1 MQSPSPPAALLFD
14 FDGTLIDS
22 AKSVL
27 ASIAHAL
34 EVTGIRPVVPLGP
47 ELIGPPLRKTLST
60 LIGTDDARQI
70 DRLAAAFRETYD
82 EQGFRQT
89 EVYAG
94 VPALLETL
102 HGAGIGLFI
111 ATNKRIAPTRRILEH
126 LGWQSWFAGVYAL
139 DAITPA
145 AAHKTAL
152 VAEIIERE
160 RLSAAACWMCG
171 DSAEDRQAATRNA
184 LQFFAAAWGYG
195 EAGASL
201 DGSRTLTS
209 PLQLLDYAG
218 LRSGDQTHSAGR
230 TP

>member
-1 MQSPSPPAALLFD
+1 MNASSPPAALLFD

-34 EVTGIRPVVPLGP
+34 EVTGIQPVVPLGP

-60 LIGTDDARQI
+60 LIGTDEAGQI
-70 DRLAAAFRETYD
+70 DRLAAAFRDVYD
-82 EQGFRQT
+82 RQGFRQT

-126 LGWQSWFAGVYAL
+126 LGWTPWFTGVYAL

-145 AAHKTAL
+145 AANKTAL
-152 VAEIIERE
+152 VAEIIARE
-160 RLSAAACWMCG
+160 RLGAAACWMCG
-171 DSAEDRQAATRNA
+171 DSTEDHQAAMRNA

-195 EAGASL
+195 EAGRGKSGGRE
-201 DGSRTLTS
+201 DGARILTN
-209 PLQLLDYAG
+209 PLQLLDYVG
-218 LRSGDQTHSAGR
+218 LR
-230 TP
+230 